1 MSRGNPLS
9 GPNDAR
15 RFAAVHRGRSLTAV
29 ALLAL
34 TALVGCSGNP
44 ESAAPTERGTSAVP
58 ATVRS
63 TLPTASTPS
72 GTSGAPGTT
81 TGSADSH
88 FSAEQQTVIDAHGV
102 DMGAYQRAAAASS
115 PNDAAF
121 KKSFS
126 NQFLKELQIRIQ
138 QRADNGQAVRDAQPS
153 RARIEYVTVSV
164 TAPTA
169 SLTTCEVDDRV
180 VYRTADG
187 SPVNAKVTTA
197 RWTVAMVYEDG
208 VWKISGRQQAQTWD
222 GQEMDACL
230 AAPRS

>member
-1 MSRGNPLS
+1 MSRANVLS
-9 GPNDAR
+9 RPNDPR
-15 RFAAVHRGRSLTAV
+15 NFAAVHRGRSLTAV

-44 ESAAPTERGTSAVP
+44 DSAAPTERGTSAVP

-63 TLPTASTPS
+63 TLSTASMPS

-81 TGSADSH
+81 TGSIGAP
-88 FSAEQQTVIDAHGV
+88 FTAEQQTVIDAHGA

-121 KKSFS
+121 KSSFS

-153 RARIEYVTVSV
+153 NARIEYVTVAV

-187 SPVNAKVTTA
+187 SAVNTKVTTA
-197 RWTVAMVYEDG
+197 RWTVSMEYEDG
-208 VWKISGRQQAQTWD
+208 VWKIAGRQPVQTWD
-222 GQEMDACL
+222 GQEMEACL

>member
-1 MSRGNPLS
+1 MSRSKTLS
-9 GPNDAR
+9 RPNGPHS
-15 RFAAVHRGRSLTAV
+15 FAAVHRGRPLTAV

-63 TLPTASTPS
+63 TLPTAPTPS

-81 TGSADSH
+81 TGTVGSR
-88 FSAEQQTVIDAHGV
+88 FSAEQQTVIDAHGE

-153 RARIEYVTVSV
+153 NARIEYVAVSV
-164 TAPTA
+164 SAPTA
-169 SLTTCEVDDRV
+169 SLTTCEVDDRI

-187 SPVNAKVTTA
+187 SAVNAKVTTA
-197 RWTVAMVYEDG
+197 RWTVSMALEDG
-208 VWKISGRQQAQTWD
+208 VWKIAGRQQVQTWD
-222 GQEMDACL
+222 GQEMEACL